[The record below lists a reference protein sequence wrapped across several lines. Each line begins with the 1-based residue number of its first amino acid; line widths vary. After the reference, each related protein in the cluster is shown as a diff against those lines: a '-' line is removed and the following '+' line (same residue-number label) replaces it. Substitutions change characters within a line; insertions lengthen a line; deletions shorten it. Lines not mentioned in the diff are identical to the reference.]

1 MTATVRA
8 LYVESDGGSAAA
20 LSTADIEVIRAD
32 SGIDALKRLQDNP
45 FDCVIVGT
53 ELPDLPIDQFVEMVD
68 HRRPEMPLILV
79 DHATDR
85 RPLLEAV
92 STGTPSVVTT
102 NDVDRLRKE
111 IRDVVTAHRL
121 DRAIEDN
128 QRLKETIREI
138 ATVTAKLHDRVDL
151 EEAMYDSIK
160 DADLYEFAWFG
171 TLDNGRVRLRYPIE
185 GEFETAELVSL
196 VGGGDPAFIRR
207 AVSEGAV
214 QTMQGSAGTR
224 SASTSDGDT
233 DAIQQ
238 PTMATDGPAA
248 KPTMSS
254 AAVPVSGRHDSP
266 NVLLLATTRP
276 QAFDGTETE
285 LLEELGAVVGA
296 ALASAPADGPTEPDD
311 DRAKRFAESLVHE
324 LRTPLGI
331 ASTHLEVGRETNE
344 SESFD
349 RVEAALERLD
359 ETIDGIL
366 KLAQEDRV
374 KQPTTGSLVD
384 DVEEAWAS
392 LDDPDAELI
401 IEDSVEFD
409 ADHRLVVRA
418 LSNLFRNAVDHAAG
432 SVTVRVGTLD
442 NGFYVEDDGPGIPPD
457 RHAEVFEWG
466 YTTVD
471 DGTGIGLSIVKE
483 VLDHHG
489 WDVTITRG
497 ADDGARFEIT
507 GIDSNPP

>member
-8 LYVESDGGSAAA
+8 LYVESDGGSATAV
-20 LSTADIEVIRAD
+20 STVGIEVIRAD

-79 DHATDR
+79 DDTADR

-92 STGTPSVVTT
+92 SAGAASVVTAS
-102 NDVDRLRKE
+102 DVDRLRKE

-138 ATVTAKLHDRVDL
+138 ATVTSRLQDRVDL
-151 EEAMYDSIK
+151 EEGVYNSIM
-160 DADLYEFAWFG
+160 DADLYEFAWLG
-171 TLDNGRVRLRYPIE
+171 TLDNGRVRLSYPIE

-207 AVSEGAV
+207 AVAEGAV

-224 SASTSDGDT
+224 SAGTSEGGIDM
-233 DAIQQ
+233 IQQ
-238 PTMATDGPAA
+238 PTVATDGSTA

-254 AAVPVSGRHDSP
+254 AAVPVSDRDDSP

-296 ALASAPADGPTEPDD
+296 ALASTPADGATEPEE
-311 DRAKRFAESLVHE
+311 DRAKRFAESLAHE

-366 KLAQEDRV
+366 ELAREDRV
-374 KQPTTGSLVD
+374 KQPTTAPLID
-384 DVEEAWAS
+384 DVEESWAS

-401 IEDSVEFD
+401 IEDSVEFA
-409 ADHRLVVRA
+409 ADHPLVVRA
-418 LSNLFRNAVDHAAG
+418 LRNLFRNAVDHAPG

-442 NGFYVEDDGPGIPPD
+442 NGFYVEDDGPGIPPE
-457 RHAEVFEWG
+457 RHDEVFEWG

-497 ADDGARFEIT
+497 EEDGARFEIT
-507 GIDSNPP
+507 GIDSSPA